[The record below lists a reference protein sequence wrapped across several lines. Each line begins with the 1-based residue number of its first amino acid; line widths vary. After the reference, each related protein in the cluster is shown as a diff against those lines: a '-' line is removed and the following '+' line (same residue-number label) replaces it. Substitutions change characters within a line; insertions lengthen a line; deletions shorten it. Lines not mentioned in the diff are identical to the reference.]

1 MPRYDLVVHVSVD
14 LDGATPEQA
23 AAVFT
28 RGLLA
33 GVDPRAVMHGL
44 ALWRPHDGATA
55 TPLPA
60 PLPDQLADFFAGVQ
74 WNAAVAEAAFRLEV
88 EQIMAIAFPDG
99 TEAGAIG
106 DARDTMGVGR

>member
-1 MPRYDLVVHVSVD
+1 MPRYDIVIHVSVE

-23 AAVFT
+23 AADFT

-33 GVDPRAVMHGL
+33 GVDPRAEVLGL
-44 ALWRPHDGATA
+44 ALWRPHDGTTA

-74 WNAAVAEAAFRLEV
+74 WSAAMAEAAFRLEV
-88 EQIMAIAFPDG
+88 EQIMAEAFPDG
-99 TEAGAIG
+99 AEDGEMVEA
-106 DARDTMGVGR
+106 RSEVGVGR

>member
-1 MPRYDLVVHVSVD
+1 MPRYDIVVHVSVD
-14 LDGATPEQA
+14 LDGTTPEQA

-33 GVDPRAVMHGL
+33 GVDPQAAVRGL
-44 ALWRPHDGATA
+44 ALWRPHDGAAA

-74 WNAAVAEAAFRLEV
+74 WSAAMAEAAFRLEV
-88 EQIMAIAFPDG
+88 EQIMADAFPNGVEDG
-99 TEAGAIG
+99 QKIA
-106 DARDTMGVGR
+106 ARREEG